1 MRIRIL
7 LSMGTLGEPEDVVDV
22 HPLQWVFFVP
32 GRQLLVGIGKR
43 ASDAASQGAERVS

>member
-7 LSMGTLGEPEDVVDV
+7 FSMGALGDPEDVVDV
-22 HPLQWVFFVP
+22 HPLQEVFFVP

-43 ASDAASQGAERVS
+43 ASDAASHGAERLS